1 MISEMKKRYPLLS
14 VLFLIFWGCLDPLNF
29 FDFNDEETFTE
40 PPIHPFAGTWKVTD
54 YCVYESLNISL
65 DGNCNNQEF
74 IPIFYQAGIPYST
87 NMWSY
92 LSEGRVITID
102 ENGNAVGGLNFSQ
115 SQQNFTA
122 SSNWEVWSNFLGEKS
137 DTTTY
142 LSGTCILNDD
152 KNTLE
157 LIYDKNALC
166 IRSTSEDWDGS
177 FDVLNGEGI
186 VYSDSI
192 ECYDR
197 WIITTHSDFGGI
209 TYNDSTYYYQ
219 TWVPQYRAK
228 ITLTKQ

>member
-1 MISEMKKRYPLLS
+1 M
-14 VLFLIFWGCLDPLNF
+14 FWLGCADNSSNP
-29 FDFNDEETFTE
+29 TGR
-40 PPIHPFAGTWKVTD
+40 IHPFAGTWKVTD

-65 DGNCNNQEF
+65 DSNCNNQEF

-87 NMWSY
+87 YMWSY

-102 ENGNAVGGLNFSQ
+102 ENGNASKGLNFSQ

-122 SSNWEVWSNFLGEKS
+122 GSSGTSWESFPGVGGSVPGV
-137 DTTTY
+137 TY

-157 LIYDKNALC
+157 LQYNKNAVC
-166 IRSTSEDWDGS
+166 IGSTSEDWEGS
-177 FDVLNGEGI
+177 VWMAG
-186 VYSDSI
+186 SDSI
-192 ECYDR
+192 ECYNYYGPDM
-197 WIITTHSDFGGI
+197 WYPTDG
-209 TYNDSTYYYQ
+209 DLTYYYE